1 MNSNLILK
9 SDVLDIVFEKRNK
22 AYGAYVLRKF
32 YQNRVKKA
40 LAIMIVAAGGFMAF
54 TFIPQS
60 KNHVTGRLYEIPGP
74 ELGKTD
80 PAKPKEEPKKPE
92 TPKPPVKQPWTAA
105 PVNAANFTNNIKIVD
120 KTDKTDS
127 IRLIDDKT
135 IISNTSV
142 VVTGSPDT
150 PIPPT
155 TPDPGT
161 GKPEPVKVDPL
172 IPLGLDAVD
181 VAPSFPGG
189 TEALM
194 NFLRKHLNNPDQMA
208 EGESVSVKVTFVVGY
223 EGKLKGFKITQDGGD
238 IFNKEVIR
246 VLKKMPDWVPGKARG
261 ENVSVYYSIPV
272 KFTGAD

>member
-32 YQNRVKKA
+32 YQNRVKKS
-40 LAIMIVAAGGFMAF
+40 LAIMILAAGGFMAF

-60 KNHVTGRLYEIPGP
+60 KNDVTGRLYEITGP

-80 PAKPKEEPKKPE
+80 PPKPKEETKKPDA
-92 TPKPPVKQPWTAA
+92 PKPPVKKPWTAA
-105 PVNAANFTNNIKIVD
+105 PVNAANYTTNIKIVD
-120 KTDKTDS
+120 KTFKTDS
-127 IRLIDDKT
+127 IRMIDDKT
-135 IISNTSV
+135 VISNTNV
-142 VVTGSPDT
+142 VVTGGANI
-150 PIPPT
+150 PIPSTP
-155 TPDPGT
+155 PDPGT

-172 IPLGLDAVD
+172 VPIGLDAAD
-181 VAPSFPGG
+181 EPPSFPGG
-189 TEALM
+189 TEALLG
-194 NFLRKHLNNPDQMA
+194 FLRKHLTNPDQMA

-246 VLKKMPDWVPGKARG
+246 VLKKMPDWVPGKAKG

>member
-40 LAIMIVAAGGFMAF
+40 LAIMVLTAGGFLAF

-60 KNHVTGRLYEIPGP
+60 KNQVTGRLYEITGP

-80 PAKPKEEPKKPE
+80 SPKPKEEPKKPE
-92 TPKPPVKQPWTAA
+92 APKPPVKQPWTAA
-105 PVNAANFTNNIKIVD
+105 PVNAANYTTNIQIVD
-120 KTDKTDS
+120 HTVKTDS
-127 IRLIDDKT
+127 IRLIDDRT

-142 VVTGSPDT
+142 VVTGSPNT
-150 PIPPT
+150 PMPPMP
-155 TPDPGT
+155 PDPGT
-161 GKPEPVKVDPL
+161 GKTEPVKIDPSV
-172 IPLGLDAVD
+172 PLGLDAVD
-181 VAPSFPGG
+181 EPPSFPGG
-189 TEALM
+189 TEALLS
-194 NFLRKHLNNPDQMA
+194 FLRKHLNNPDQMA

-223 EGKLKGFKITQDGGD
+223 EGKLKGFRITQDGGD

-246 VLKKMPDWVPGKARG
+246 VLKKMPDWVPGKTRG